1 MKHPLQKMSMHKRMM
16 LYFAVPLILMQ
27 ILLCS
32 LCYPQVVRRYRE
44 KTDYSMEQS
53 VSQAI
58 SFTESYLRN
67 MTYLANMV
75 EDNGVIQ
82 NTLSADGF
90 GEERPY
96 MEQWLEYYELNKEFN
111 SYEISNSIY
120 RFCLYVPDEVMYAGN
135 QYYFDGVSR
144 LKERSDYVD
153 LRYALNTGEDYVAI
167 SRERDGVDQQDT
179 SQMVTL
185 YHRIASKKEKEE
197 ELGICSISVSA
208 KYFQDIMKNANIT
221 SEGLVYLM
229 SENGRMITSSNS
241 SILQKMQKKGILLNY
256 GAELFMEKK
265 KEGQKEYYITRQN
278 VDGASWQMILIIPES
293 EYEDQYRFLWL
304 SAALMLGSMIAV
316 IVLMSYL
323 LSGYYVGRL
332 KKLNAEMTGLES
344 GNLNAN
350 LPITTEEDEIEEI
363 YHNFNGMVQE
373 VQRLMQ
379 EHYQLGKEVKMAEV
393 RALQAQI
400 NPHFL
405 YNTLDSIAWM
415 CERGKNADAVQM
427 VHALA
432 RLFRISISRG
442 HELIPIEKELQHA
455 EAYLQIQKYRYKN
468 QFTYHFTVDESC
480 LHCLCNKI
488 TLQPIIENAIVHGL
502 DLMVDSGHIEITVK
516 PDGDDILLIVADD
529 GIGMEPE
536 QVAALLQ
543 NEPSDRTGIGV
554 KNVNDRLRIYF
565 GADYG
570 ISIESAPYEGTTV
583 TIRTPRVPE
592 DREGD
597 YDKNH

>member
-1 MKHPLQKMSMHKRMM
+1 MKNPLQKLSMHKRMM
-16 LYFAVPLILMQ
+16 LYFSVPLILVQ
-27 ILLCS
+27 ILLCF
-32 LCYPQVVRRYRE
+32 LCYPQVVRHYRE

-111 SYEISNSIY
+111 SYEISNSVY
-120 RFCLYVPDEVMYAGN
+120 RFCLYVPDEMMYAGN

-153 LRYALNTGEDYVAI
+153 LRYALNRGEDYVAI

-256 GAELFMEKK
+256 GAELFMEKR

-278 VDGASWQMILIIPES
+278 VDGASWQMILIIPEN

-332 KKLNAEMTGLES
+332 KKLNVEMTGLES

-405 YNTLDSIAWM
+405 YNTLDLINWISMDYGAEEIGTLTW
-415 CERGKNADAVQM
+415 N
-427 VHALA
+427 LA
-432 RLFRISISRG
+432 RFYRLSLNHGKSLISIG
-442 HELIPIEKELQHA
+442 EEVEHVEVYVNIE
-455 EAYLQIQKYRYKN
+455 N
-468 QFTYHFTVDESC
+468 YHFDNAISLEVDVPEELKSYAC
-480 LHCLCNKI
+480 LNI
-488 TLQPIIENAIVHGL
+488 ILQPFVENAIVHG
-502 DLMVDSGHIEITVK
+502 IAEK
-516 PDGDDILLIVADD
+516 PDIESCEIRICARREEQDIVFSVQDD
-529 GIGMEPE
+529 GP
-536 QVAALLQ
+536 
-543 NEPSDRTGIGV
+543 GV
-554 KNVNDRLRIYF
+554 DVKEMQKETQQD
-565 GADYG
+565 
-570 ISIESAPYEGTTV
+570 
-583 TIRTPRVPE
+583 IRTAQHGYGVRNINFRLKLCFGEKYGVTYLESEKGTHVEIKIPVMTMAE
-592 DREGD
+592 AEE
-597 YDKNH
+597 KI

>member
-1 MKHPLQKMSMHKRMM
+1 MHKRMM
-16 LYFAVPLILMQ
+16 LYFSVPLILVQ
-27 ILLCS
+27 ILLCF
-32 LCYPQVVRRYRE
+32 LCYPQVVRHYRE

-278 VDGASWQMILIIPES
+278 VDGASWQMILIIPEN

-332 KKLNAEMTGLES
+332 KKLNVEMTGLES

-405 YNTLDSIAWM
+405 YNTLDLINWISMDYGAEEIGTLTWNLAWFY
-415 CERGKNADAVQM
+415 RLSLNHGKS
-427 VHALA
+427 L
-432 RLFRISISRG
+432 ISIG
-442 HELIPIEKELQHA
+442 EEVEHVEVYVNIE
-455 EAYLQIQKYRYKN
+455 N
-468 QFTYHFTVDESC
+468 YHFDNAFSLEVDVPEELKSYAC
-480 LHCLCNKI
+480 LNI
-488 TLQPIIENAIVHGL
+488 ILQPFVENAIVHG
-502 DLMVDSGHIEITVK
+502 IAEK
-516 PDGDDILLIVADD
+516 PDIESCEIRICARREEQDIVFSVQDD
-529 GIGMEPE
+529 GP
-536 QVAALLQ
+536 
-543 NEPSDRTGIGV
+543 GV
-554 KNVNDRLRIYF
+554 DVKEMQKETQQD
-565 GADYG
+565 
-570 ISIESAPYEGTTV
+570 
-583 TIRTPRVPE
+583 IRTAQHGYGVRNINFRLKLCFGEKYGVTYLESEKGTHVEIKIPVMTMAE
-592 DREGD
+592 AEE
-597 YDKNH
+597 KI

>member
-1 MKHPLQKMSMHKRMM
+1 MKNPLQKLSMHKRMM
-16 LYFAVPLILMQ
+16 LYFSVPLILVQ
-27 ILLCS
+27 ILLCF
-32 LCYPQVVRRYRE
+32 LCYPQVVRHYRE

-153 LRYALNTGEDYVAI
+153 LRCALNTGEDYVAI

-278 VDGASWQMILIIPES
+278 VDGASWQMILIIPEN

-332 KKLNAEMTGLES
+332 KKLNVEMTGLES

-405 YNTLDSIAWM
+405 CNTLDLINWISMDYGAEEIGTLTW
-415 CERGKNADAVQM
+415 N
-427 VHALA
+427 LA
-432 RLFRISISRG
+432 RFYRLSLNHGKSLISIG
-442 HELIPIEKELQHA
+442 EEVEHVEVYVNIE
-455 EAYLQIQKYRYKN
+455 N
-468 QFTYHFTVDESC
+468 YHFDNAISLEVDVPEELKSYAC
-480 LHCLCNKI
+480 LNI
-488 TLQPIIENAIVHGL
+488 ILQPFVENAIVHG
-502 DLMVDSGHIEITVK
+502 IAEK
-516 PDGDDILLIVADD
+516 PDIESCEIRICARREEQDIVFSVQDD
-529 GIGMEPE
+529 GP
-536 QVAALLQ
+536 
-543 NEPSDRTGIGV
+543 GV
-554 KNVNDRLRIYF
+554 DVKEMQKETQQD
-565 GADYG
+565 
-570 ISIESAPYEGTTV
+570 
-583 TIRTPRVPE
+583 IRTAQHGYGVRNINFRLKLCFGEKYGVTYLESEKGTHVEIKIPVMTMAE
-592 DREGD
+592 AEE
-597 YDKNH
+597 KI

>member
-1 MKHPLQKMSMHKRMM
+1 MKPRHAPRTAPLIASLVVAIAAVTLILSTATFLRSYRQAIVEGARTSSSQAVSQVVGSVGNYVDNIDEIMDLVMDSMNQSPEERNALLDALQTTRSEVIAITTYDADGVLQDCWAKDHTPRQNILRNSSFDLVTAKRRGRGYVSIPHVETIFEGYYPWVVSVVRRMPEDSPRQWISMDIRFSALAATINNVGIGQHGYCYLMDERGNMVYHPQQQLLYAGLKKEEAGRLACLGDGTYVEDTVIYTTQKVPNSTWRVVGVSYIDETVNESFWQMTRIILIAAALILVAAVVVGFVLSCIISRPLQK
-16 LYFAVPLILMQ
+16 LETA
-27 ILLCS
+27 
-32 LCYPQVVRRYRE
+32 
-44 KTDYSMEQS
+44 ME
-53 VSQAI
+53 A
-58 SFTESYLRN
+58 FE
-67 MTYLANMV
+67 
-75 EDNGVIQ
+75 Q
-82 NTLSADGF
+82 NADGF
-90 GEERPY
+90 V
-96 MEQWLEYYELNKEFN
+96 FN
-111 SYEISNSIY
+111 SITGT
-120 RFCLYVPDEVMYAGN
+120 REV
-135 QYYFDGVSR
+135 
-144 LKERSDYVD
+144 
-153 LRYALNTGEDYVAI
+153 
-167 SRERDGVDQQDT
+167 
-179 SQMVTL
+179 
-185 YHRIASKKEKEE
+185 E
-197 ELGICSISVSA
+197 ELSDSFCH
-208 KYFQDIMKNANIT
+208 M
-221 SEGLVYLM
+221 
-229 SENGRMITSSNS
+229 
-241 SILQKMQKKGILLNY
+241 
-256 GAELFMEKK
+256 
-265 KEGQKEYYITRQN
+265 
-278 VDGASWQMILIIPES
+278 
-293 EYEDQYRFLWL
+293 
-304 SAALMLGSMIAV
+304 
-316 IVLMSYL
+316 
-323 LSGYYVGRL
+323 VGR
-332 KKLNAEMTGLES
+332 
-344 GNLNAN
+344 
-350 LPITTEEDEIEEI
+350 I
-363 YHNFNGMVQE
+363 
-373 VQRLMQ
+373 QRLMTAVR
-379 EHYQLGKEVKMAEV
+379 EEEVALRKTELK
-393 RALQAQI
+393 ALQAQI